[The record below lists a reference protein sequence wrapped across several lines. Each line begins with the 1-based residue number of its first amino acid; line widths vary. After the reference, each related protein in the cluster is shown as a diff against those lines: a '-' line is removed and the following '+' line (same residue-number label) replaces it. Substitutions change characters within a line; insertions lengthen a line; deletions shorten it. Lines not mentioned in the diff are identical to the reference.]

1 MGTTCLTVC
10 PECNRHLRCGE
21 RACPF
26 CGARVSSFLRVLEYR
41 LKTRLSRGQG
51 LSLGAALT
59 AVGIASIGNDISCIA
74 AYGGACVR
82 ADTCEPSA
90 GAAGQGATPHA
101 GANGVA
107 GMTGAGGILGGFGTA
122 GSAQGGT
129 AGNAT
134 GGAAQGGSGGAAQ
147 GGTSG
152 SGGTA
157 QGGTSGTAGT
167 SNQAGGAAG
176 ETAGGEGG
184 FGGAASDPN
193 GGNGGGP

>member
-74 AYGGACVR
+74 AYGGPCVR
-82 ADTCEPSA
+82 ADTCEPS
-90 GAAGQGATPHA
+90 GGVAGQGGLTPHA
-101 GANGVA
+101 GANGLA

-122 GSAQGGT
+122 GSAQGG
-129 AGNAT
+129 NA
-134 GGAAQGGSGGAAQ
+134 GGAGGNAQGGVS
-147 GGTSG
+147 
-152 SGGTA
+152 GTA
-157 QGGTSGTAGT
+157 QGGTAGT
-167 SNQAGGAAG
+167 TTQAGGAGG
-176 ETAGGEGG
+176 EAMGGEGG
-184 FGGAASDPN
+184 AGGAPSDPN
-193 GGNGGGP
+193 GGNGGRP